1 MLTSAHVQYVK
12 QLLKPSA
19 AFLPKLPLQQSK
31 VNSNFFKNVFEDL
44 RMATSL
50 LPLLNRQMQAKLS
63 QLLYIMISC
72 SIESVFPIHSS
83 FLIVEFQTYWPIFSQ
98 ENSASFIWILVYIYL
113 HIFTSNSAM
122 WSW

>member
-83 FLIVEFQTYWPIFSQ
+83 FLIVEYQTYWPIFSQ
-98 ENSASFIWILVYIYL
+98 KILL
-113 HIFTSNSAM
+113 HLFEF
-122 WSW
+122 